1 MAADGGGIHY
11 SLRFLNR
18 RNARHYDWK
27 SVIAAE
33 GRIAERAIKI
43 KRIITSSY
51 TAGCHLRHPSVLLD
65 ACWMVGM

>member
-18 RNARHYDWK
+18 RNVRHYDWK

-43 KRIITSSY
+43 KRTITNSFP
-51 TAGCHLRHPSVLLD
+51 AGCHSGHPFVLLD
-65 ACWMVGM
+65 ALRAAL